1 MEDQNKEPK
10 KEEVLEMKFDPNTIE
25 HLGVKRRV
33 FI

>member
-10 KEEVLEMKFDPNTIE
+10 KEEVLEMKFDPNTIKN
-25 HLGVKRRV
+25 LGLKRWV